1 MGFFNARTKKKGNGC
16 PKADTPQ
23 VKNPETADVVIHIVD
38 DTRTEQAAGFLRYL
52 KPRQGAH
59 RQCIYLSREMHGK
72 LSRIVRTLGV
82 NGSTIGGYIIYLTWE
97 RREDNKAEGGKE
109 KDGGKKGM
117 PDDVVGKSRFR
128 MAERKPQAATMKP
141 NAATDAQSEAVDE
154 KDVTFADETPERHPR
169 QVPDEELDEVFADSR
184 VSDIGAEYDEDEE
197 YDSEPH
203 EAGGLTFEDIDLAMR
218 TVKKPKATRE
228 ERRHAGMVFC
238 DMKGN
243 ELFAMIEKS
252 SEATRRK
259 LDELMD
265 YYLDSVSA
273 AQAKPAPAVMPKKA
287 PAVPDNFE
295 DFNIRDYV

>member
-1 MGFFNARTKKKGNGC
+1 MAELLIVLMMAFNLWM
-16 PKADTPQ
+16 
-23 VKNPETADVVIHIVD
+23 V
-38 DTRTEQAAGFLRYL
+38 
-52 KPRQGAH
+52 
-59 RQCIYLSREMHGK
+59 
-72 LSRIVRTLGV
+72 
-82 NGSTIGGYIIYLTWE
+82 IYLTWE
-97 RREDNKAEGGKE
+97 RREDNKAEDGKG
-109 KDGGKKGM
+109 KDCGMKGM
-117 PDDVVGKSRFR
+117 PDDIVGKSRFR

-141 NAATDAQSEAVDE
+141 NAATDAQSEDVDE
-154 KDVTFADETPERHPR
+154 KDVTFADETASPNSRLSGARPSR
-169 QVPDEELDEVFADSR
+169 QVPDEELDEVFADKR
-184 VSDIGAEYDEDEE
+184 VSDIGAEYDEDG
-197 YDSEPH
+197 DDDGEPH
-203 EAGGLTFEDIDLAMR
+203 EAGGMTFEDIDLAMR
-218 TVKKPKATRE
+218 TVKKPKATKE

-273 AQAKPAPAVMPKKA
+273 AQANTTPVIMPKKA